1 MWNEAVKCRARR
13 YTEPIRL
20 ETMKLYSLLAILIP
34 FSFSAVRATDIAP
47 SLDEMDTAVKGEWW
61 NKKHTGN
68 NAWLEMVKVP
78 RDQVVGFALYT
89 VDRNTVKMTAQL
101 YPLYPHEE
109 RVARLEL
116 ETDGQWQEIARAPIY
131 EQGWSAHFRIDGWDE
146 SKSVAYR
153 VRHGENAQFE
163 GTIRANTRSKNEVV
177 VGSLSCN
184 SRWDRGDR
192 NAIIANLKKQDPDL
206 LFFAGDQTYDH
217 TEHTSGWLLW
227 GKQFRDIIKDRPVV
241 TIPDDHDIGQGNLWG
256 EGGVQAKIRAGNDG
270 GYFYPADYVRMV
282 ERCQTWHLPDPYDAT
297 PIAQGIGVYYTSYNV
312 GGVDFAI
319 IEDRKFKTGPN
330 GEIPDM
336 GPRPDHINEPT
347 YKRSAVDVPGLKL
360 LGDRQLAFLHQFSQD
375 WTDTD
380 MKCVLSATNF
390 AGAVHLHGSFENRL
404 LADLDSNG
412 WPQAGR
418 NKALTEMR
426 RGMAF
431 HLAGDQQLSVMTKH
445 GIENW
450 QDGPV
455 TFVSPAIVNSI
466 YGRWWWPEGGE
477 AGVNPIEDSPL
488 PWTGDYEDG
497 LGNKITMIAYAN
509 PDPEADRRGER
520 DPEDEWADGYG
531 LARFFKNSQEVVFE
545 CWPRFSD
552 VSKGDSQQFPGWPRT
567 FRMADNDGRE
577 AVAYLP
583 EIRFRGI
590 SNPVVQ
596 VIEES
601 SGEILYTTRVKGTR
615 YRPKVYAKGTY
626 NVRVGK
632 NQPILKSV
640 SGIQS
645 VEKKSRDRL
654 TISIR

>member
-1 MWNEAVKCRARR
+1 MKRFCLLILYIAISSFVARA
-13 YTEPIRL
+13 
-20 ETMKLYSLLAILIP
+20 AD
-34 FSFSAVRATDIAP
+34 VAP

-61 NKKHTGN
+61 KKKHSGN
-68 NAWLEMVKVP
+68 QAWLEMVKVP

-89 VDRNTVKMTAQL
+89 VDRNTIKMTAQL

-116 ETDGQWQEIARAPIY
+116 EIDGQWQEVARAPIY
-131 EQGWSAHFRIDGWDE
+131 EHGWSAHFRIDGWDE
-146 SKSVAYR
+146 SESVAYR
-153 VRHGENAQFE
+153 VRHGEDAQFA
-163 GTIRANTRSKNEVV
+163 GTIRANDHSKNEIVI
-177 VGSLSCN
+177 GSLSCN
-184 SRWDRGDR
+184 SNRDRGDR
-192 NAIIANLKKQDPDL
+192 NSIVSNLLKQDPDM

-217 TEHTSGWLLW
+217 TEHTAGWLLW
-227 GKQFRDIIKDRPVV
+227 GKQFKEIIKDRPVV

-375 WTDTD
+375 WTDAD

-412 WPQAGR
+412 WPQTGR
-418 NKALTEMR
+418 KNALSEMR

-431 HLAGDQQLSVMTKH
+431 HLAGDQHLSVMTKH

-450 QDGPV
+450 RDGPV
-455 TFVSPAIVNSI
+455 TFVSPAIVNNY

-477 AGVNPIEDSPL
+477 AGANPIEGSPL

-509 PDPEADRRGER
+509 PDPEANRRVER
-520 DPEDEWADGYG
+520 DPEDDWADGYG
-531 LARFFKNSQEVVFE
+531 LARFYKDSQEVVFE

-552 VSKGDSQQFPGWPRT
+552 VSKGDSQQFSGWPR
-567 FRMADNDGRE
+567 RYKMADNDGRE

-583 EIRFRGI
+583 ELRFRGI

-601 SGEILYTTRVKGTR
+601 SGEILYTIRVKGTR
-615 YRPKVYAKGTY
+615 YRPKVYKKGTY
-626 NVRVGK
+626 TVRVGDD
-632 NQPILKSV
+632 QPILKSV
-640 SGIQS
+640 TGIQS
-645 VEKKSRDRL
+645 VEKDSKERL
-654 TISIR
+654 AISVR

>member
-1 MWNEAVKCRARR
+1 MRRFCLLILYIAISSFVARA
-13 YTEPIRL
+13 
-20 ETMKLYSLLAILIP
+20 AD
-34 FSFSAVRATDIAP
+34 VAP

-61 NKKHTGN
+61 KKKHSGN
-68 NAWLEMVKVP
+68 QAWLEMVKVP

-89 VDRNTVKMTAQL
+89 VDRNTIKMTAQL

-116 ETDGQWQEIARAPIY
+116 EIDGQWQEVARAPIY
-131 EQGWSAHFRIDGWDE
+131 EHGWSAHFRIDGWDE
-146 SKSVAYR
+146 SESVAYR
-153 VRHGENAQFE
+153 VRQGEDAQFA
-163 GTIRANTRSKNEVV
+163 GTIRANDHSKNEIVI
-177 VGSLSCN
+177 GSLSCN
-184 SRWDRGDR
+184 SNRDRGDR
-192 NAIIANLKKQDPDL
+192 NSIVSNLLKQDPDM

-217 TEHTSGWLLW
+217 TEHTAGWLLW
-227 GKQFRDIIKDRPVV
+227 GKQFKEIIKDRPVV

-375 WTDTD
+375 WTDAD

-412 WPQAGR
+412 WPQTGR
-418 NKALTEMR
+418 KNALSEMR

-431 HLAGDQQLSVMTKH
+431 HLAGDQHLSVMTKH

-450 QDGPV
+450 RDGPV
-455 TFVSPAIVNSI
+455 TFVSPAIVNNY

-477 AGVNPIEDSPL
+477 AGANPIEGSPL

-509 PDPEADRRGER
+509 PDPEANRRVER
-520 DPEDEWADGYG
+520 DPEDDWADGYG
-531 LARFFKNSQEVVFE
+531 LARFYKDSQEVVFE

-552 VSKGDSQQFPGWPRT
+552 VSKGDSQQFPGWPR
-567 FRMADNDGRE
+567 RYKMADNDGRE

-583 EIRFRGI
+583 ELRFRGI

-601 SGEILYTTRVKGTR
+601 SGEILYTIRVKGTR
-615 YRPKVYAKGTY
+615 YRPKVYKKGTY
-626 NVRVGK
+626 TVRVGDD
-632 NQPILKSV
+632 QPILKSV
-640 SGIQS
+640 TGIQS
-645 VEKKSRDRL
+645 VEKDSKERL
-654 TISIR
+654 AISVR

>member
-1 MWNEAVKCRARR
+1 M
-13 YTEPIRL
+13 
-20 ETMKLYSLLAILIP
+20 
-34 FSFSAVRATDIAP
+34 
-47 SLDEMDTAVKGEWW
+47 
-61 NKKHTGN
+61 
-68 NAWLEMVKVP
+68 
-78 RDQVVGFALYT
+78 
-89 VDRNTVKMTAQL
+89 
-101 YPLYPHEE
+101 
-109 RVARLEL
+109 
-116 ETDGQWQEIARAPIY
+116 
-131 EQGWSAHFRIDGWDE
+131 
-146 SKSVAYR
+146 
-153 VRHGENAQFE
+153 
-163 GTIRANTRSKNEVV
+163 
-177 VGSLSCN
+177 
-184 SRWDRGDR
+184 
-192 NAIIANLKKQDPDL
+192 

-227 GKQFRDIIKDRPVV
+227 GKQFKEVIKDRPVV

-297 PIAQGIGVYYTSYNV
+297 PVAQGIGVYYTSYNV

-375 WTDTD
+375 WTDSD

-412 WPQAGR
+412 WPQTGR
-418 NKALTEMR
+418 NKALSEMR

-431 HLAGDQQLSVMTKH
+431 HLAGDQHLSVITKH

-450 QDGPV
+450 RDGPV
-455 TFVSPAIVNSI
+455 TFVNPAIVNSV

-477 AGVNPIEDSPL
+477 AGANPIDGSPL

-509 PDPEADRRGER
+509 PDPEANRRDER
-520 DPEDEWADGYG
+520 NPEDEWADGYG
-531 LARFFKNSQEVVFE
+531 LARFYKERQEVVFE
-545 CWPRFSD
+545 SWPRFSD
-552 VSKGDSQQFPGWPRT
+552 VSKGDAEQFPGWPKR

-601 SGEILYTTRVKGTR
+601 TGEILYTTRVKGTR
-615 YRPKVYAKGTY
+615 YRPKVYTKGNYT
-626 NVRVGK
+626 VRVGEG
-632 NQPILKSV
+632 QPILESV

-645 VEKKSRDRL
+645 VSEDSREKLS
-654 TISIR
+654 ISVR

>member
-1 MWNEAVKCRARR
+1 M
-13 YTEPIRL
+13 
-20 ETMKLYSLLAILIP
+20 
-34 FSFSAVRATDIAP
+34 
-47 SLDEMDTAVKGEWW
+47 
-61 NKKHTGN
+61 
-68 NAWLEMVKVP
+68 
-78 RDQVVGFALYT
+78 
-89 VDRNTVKMTAQL
+89 
-101 YPLYPHEE
+101 
-109 RVARLEL
+109 
-116 ETDGQWQEIARAPIY
+116 
-131 EQGWSAHFRIDGWDE
+131 
-146 SKSVAYR
+146 
-153 VRHGENAQFE
+153 
-163 GTIRANTRSKNEVV
+163 
-177 VGSLSCN
+177 
-184 SRWDRGDR
+184 
-192 NAIIANLKKQDPDL
+192 

-217 TEHTSGWLLW
+217 TEHTAGWLLW
-227 GKQFRDIIKDRPVV
+227 GKQFKEIIKDRPVV

-375 WTDTD
+375 WTDAD

-412 WPQAGR
+412 WPQTGR
-418 NKALTEMR
+418 KNALSEMR

-431 HLAGDQQLSVMTKH
+431 HLAGDQHLSVMTKH

-450 QDGPV
+450 RDGPV
-455 TFVSPAIVNSI
+455 TFVSPAIVNNY

-477 AGVNPIEDSPL
+477 AGANPIEGSPL

-509 PDPEADRRGER
+509 PDPEANRRDKR
-520 DPEDEWADGYG
+520 DPKEEWADGYG
-531 LARFFKNSQEVVFE
+531 LARFYKDSQEVVFE

-552 VSKGDSQQFPGWPRT
+552 VSKGDSQQFPGWPR
-567 FRMADNDGRE
+567 RYKMADNDGRE
-577 AVAYLP
+577 AVAFLP
-583 EIRFRGI
+583 ELRFRGI
-590 SNPVVQ
+590 NNPVVQ

-626 NVRVGK
+626 TIRVGED
-632 NQPILKSV
+632 QPILKSV
-640 SGIQS
+640 NGIQS
-645 VEKKSRDRL
+645 VEKDSRERL
-654 TISIR
+654 TISVR

>member
-1 MWNEAVKCRARR
+1 MRRFCLLILYIAISSFVARA
-13 YTEPIRL
+13 
-20 ETMKLYSLLAILIP
+20 AD
-34 FSFSAVRATDIAP
+34 VAP

-61 NKKHTGN
+61 KKKHSGN
-68 NAWLEMVKVP
+68 QAWLEMVKVP

-89 VDRNTVKMTAQL
+89 VDRNTIKMTAQL

-116 ETDGQWQEIARAPIY
+116 EIDGQWQEVARAPIY
-131 EQGWSAHFRIDGWDE
+131 EHGWSAHFRIDGWDE
-146 SKSVAYR
+146 SESVAYR
-153 VRHGENAQFE
+153 VRHGEDAQFA
-163 GTIRANTRSKNEVV
+163 GTIRANDHSKNEIVI
-177 VGSLSCN
+177 GSLSCN
-184 SRWDRGDR
+184 SNRDRGDR
-192 NAIIANLKKQDPDL
+192 NSIVSNLLKQDPDM

-217 TEHTSGWLLW
+217 TEHTAGWLLW
-227 GKQFRDIIKDRPVV
+227 GKQFKEIIKDRPVV

-297 PIAQGIGVYYTSYNV
+297 PIAQGIGVHYTSYNV

-375 WTDTD
+375 WTDAD

-412 WPQAGR
+412 WPQTGR
-418 NKALTEMR
+418 KNALSEMR

-431 HLAGDQQLSVMTKH
+431 HLAGDQHLSVMTKH

-450 QDGPV
+450 RDGPV
-455 TFVSPAIVNSI
+455 TFVSPAIVNNY

-477 AGVNPIEDSPL
+477 AGANPIEGSPL

-509 PDPEADRRGER
+509 PDPEANRRVER
-520 DPEDEWADGYG
+520 DPEDDWADGYG
-531 LARFFKNSQEVVFE
+531 LARFYKDSQEVVFE

-552 VSKGDSQQFPGWPRT
+552 VSKGDSQQFPGWPR
-567 FRMADNDGRE
+567 RYKMADNDGRE

-583 EIRFRGI
+583 ELRFRGI

-601 SGEILYTTRVKGTR
+601 SGEILYTIRVKGTR
-615 YRPKVYAKGTY
+615 YRPKVYKKGTY
-626 NVRVGK
+626 TVRVGDD
-632 NQPILKSV
+632 QPILKSV
-640 SGIQS
+640 TGIQS
-645 VEKKSRDRL
+645 VEKDSKERL
-654 TISIR
+654 AISVR

>member
-1 MWNEAVKCRARR
+1 MKRFCLLILYIAISSFVARA
-13 YTEPIRL
+13 
-20 ETMKLYSLLAILIP
+20 AD
-34 FSFSAVRATDIAP
+34 VAP

-61 NKKHTGN
+61 KKKHSGN
-68 NAWLEMVKVP
+68 QAWLEMVKVP

-89 VDRNTVKMTAQL
+89 VDRNTIKMTAQL

-116 ETDGQWQEIARAPIY
+116 EIDGQWQEVARAPIY
-131 EQGWSAHFRIDGWDE
+131 EHGWSAHFRIDGWDE
-146 SKSVAYR
+146 SESVAYR
-153 VRHGENAQFE
+153 VRHGEDAQFA
-163 GTIRANTRSKNEVV
+163 GTIRANDHSKNEIVI
-177 VGSLSCN
+177 GSLSCN
-184 SRWDRGDR
+184 SNRDRGDR
-192 NAIIANLKKQDPDL
+192 NSIVSNLLKQDPDM

-217 TEHTSGWLLW
+217 TEHTAGWLLW
-227 GKQFRDIIKDRPVV
+227 GKQFKEIIKDRPVV

-375 WTDTD
+375 WTDAD

-412 WPQAGR
+412 WPQTGR
-418 NKALTEMR
+418 KNALSEMR

-431 HLAGDQQLSVMTKH
+431 HLAGDQHLSVMTKH

-450 QDGPV
+450 RDGPV
-455 TFVSPAIVNSI
+455 TFVSPAIVNNY

-477 AGVNPIEDSPL
+477 AGANPIEGSPL

-509 PDPEADRRGER
+509 PDPEANRRVER
-520 DPEDEWADGYG
+520 DPEDDWADGYG
-531 LARFFKNSQEVVFE
+531 LARFYKDSQEVVFE

-552 VSKGDSQQFPGWPRT
+552 VSKGDSQQFPGWPR
-567 FRMADNDGRE
+567 RYKMADNDGRE

-583 EIRFRGI
+583 ELRFRGI

-601 SGEILYTTRVKGTR
+601 SGEILYTIRVKGTR
-615 YRPKVYAKGTY
+615 YRPKVYKKGTY
-626 NVRVGK
+626 TVRVGDD
-632 NQPILKSV
+632 QPILKSV
-640 SGIQS
+640 TGIQS
-645 VEKKSRDRL
+645 VEKDSKERL
-654 TISIR
+654 AISVR

>member
-1 MWNEAVKCRARR
+1 MKRFCLLILYIAISSFAARA
-13 YTEPIRL
+13 
-20 ETMKLYSLLAILIP
+20 A
-34 FSFSAVRATDIAP
+34 DDAP

-61 NKKHTGN
+61 NKKHSGN
-68 NAWLEMVKVP
+68 QAWLEMVKVP

-116 ETDGQWQEIARAPIY
+116 EIDGRWQEVARAPIY
-131 EQGWSAHFRIDGWDE
+131 EHGWSAHFRIDGWDE
-146 SKSVAYR
+146 SKSIPYR
-153 VRHGENAQFE
+153 VRHGEDAQFL
-163 GTIRANTRSKNEVV
+163 GTIRANDYSKNEIVI
-177 VGSLSCN
+177 GSLSCN
-184 SRWDRGDR
+184 SNRDRGDR
-192 NAIIANLKKQDPDL
+192 NHIVTNLLKQDPDM

-217 TEHTSGWLLW
+217 TEHTAGWLLW
-227 GKQFRDIIKDRPVV
+227 GKQFKEIIKDRPVV

-375 WTDTD
+375 WTDAD

-412 WPQAGR
+412 WPQTGR
-418 NKALTEMR
+418 KNALSEMR

-431 HLAGDQQLSVMTKH
+431 HLAGDQHLSVMTKH

-450 QDGPV
+450 RDGPV
-455 TFVSPAIVNSI
+455 TFVSPAIVNNY

-477 AGVNPIEDSPL
+477 AGANPIEGSPL

-509 PDPEADRRGER
+509 PDPEANRRDKR
-520 DPEDEWADGYG
+520 DPKEEWADGYG
-531 LARFFKNSQEVVFE
+531 LARFYKDSQEVVFE

-552 VSKGDSQQFPGWPRT
+552 VSKGDSQQFPGWPR
-567 FRMADNDGRE
+567 RYKMADNDGRE
-577 AVAYLP
+577 AVAFLP
-583 EIRFRGI
+583 ELRFRGI
-590 SNPVVQ
+590 NNPVVQ

-626 NVRVGK
+626 TIRVGED
-632 NQPILKSV
+632 QPILKSV
-640 SGIQS
+640 NGIQS
-645 VEKKSRDRL
+645 VEKDSRERL
-654 TISIR
+654 TISVR